1 MCAGRLF
8 LRKQPLARLLMC
20 NQLVLALESLS
31 EQARAKALSGDV
43 SPPTV
48 AHPAFITMSLRE

>member
-1 MCAGRLF
+1 
-8 LRKQPLARLLMC
+8 MC